1 MDKVQDH
8 ARVREVIF
16 VGLVMTITSYPILS
30 HRRLNENRKLDKVL
44 DAARID
50 EAEIME
56 HLDTIVKSTIVSGN
70 DFNNQKGKVGIRLGI
85 RRVATEWRHGMHQV
99 GHALRSVGWLW
110 CRAGGFQEFS
120 QLAFHA

>member
-1 MDKVQDH
+1 MDKVQEH

-30 HRRLNENRKLDKVL
+30 HRIDHDVRLNENRKLDKVL

-50 EAEIME
+50 EAQIMG

-70 DFNNQKGKVGIRLGI
+70 DFNNQNGKVGIRLGI
-85 RRVATEWRHGMHQV
+85 RRVETEWRHGMHQV
-99 GHALRSVGWLW
+99 GHALRPVGWLW
-110 CRAGGFQEFS
+110 
-120 QLAFHA
+120 